1 MSNDA
6 DRKKTMP
13 LPAQG
18 GAHGTPTLFG
28 TFVSFMIENE
38 AHPGVF
44 LARVMLGQ
52 EGAEGRKVTNRQME
66 AAKALLPYTLPRAL
80 VVHNPVSGSMSHEAA
95 LDLLDGLDGLDGA
108 HDGALDVR
116 GRVSEHDAA
125 IIDAEGWTDADA
137 GSHDD

>member
-1 MSNDA
+1 MSNDS

-18 GAHGTPTLFG
+18 GAHGTPTLLG

-80 VVHNPVSGSMSHEAA
+80 VVHNPAAGAMSHEAA
-95 LDLLDGLDGLDGA
+95 LDLLDGLDGA
-108 HDGALDVR
+108 HDGALDAP
-116 GRVSEHDAA
+116 GRISEHDAA
-125 IIDAEGWTDADA
+125 IIDAEEWTDASA